1 MTEKQKRILKK
12 IGKVGAY
19 TALTGGAYVLARGAL
34 SLLLKQMKPKD
45 KAKKAKAPHEKAK
58 AASQHVGV
66 PPKS

>member
-1 MTEKQKRILKK
+1 MTEKQKRILKN
-12 IGKVGAY
+12 IGKLAAY
-19 TALTGGAYVLARGAL
+19 TAITGGAYVLARGAL

-58 AASQHVGV
+58 AALQHVGV